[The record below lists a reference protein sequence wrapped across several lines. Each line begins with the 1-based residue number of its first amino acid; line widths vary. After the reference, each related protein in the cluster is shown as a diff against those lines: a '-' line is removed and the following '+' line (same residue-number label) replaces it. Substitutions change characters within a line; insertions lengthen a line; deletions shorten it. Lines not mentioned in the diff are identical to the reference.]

1 MAAVYVVGTLDTK
14 GVELRYL
21 RDVVARSRSRGD
33 ARRRQHVR

>member
-1 MAAVYVVGTLDTK
+1 MRGYVVGTLDTK

-21 RDVVARSRSRGD
+21 RDRVVARGRRGD